1 MIGITNA
8 GGRPVNVPQLRLFC
22 QPSAPTNSK
31 HGDIFVVTSV
41 PCPASAIT
49 SYNIQPGRVDQAGIG
64 YVFIN
69 INGGGNAIQHLE
81 SLLLAKKTKIELSA
95 AFTSVVQKFTDGVYH
110 MVDAYIYDT
119 NDWFQISKAAPLWD
133 GYLYKLGNNQY
144 TDYTGGWV
152 GGTYNSEG
160 TLDFTA
166 SGDPDSIIRTAKAV
180 DLTNFNTLVFDG
192 IMWGNNSGGAWGGN
206 MIVCSGADGSGVV
219 AQKNIGTTAWGQYSL
234 DISSVKGSYYVR
246 FHVGG
251 NDHSI
256 RMRNCYLQ

>member
-8 GGRPVNVPQLRLFC
+8 GGRPVNAAQLRLFC
-22 QPSAPTNSK
+22 QPSTPTNPRQ
-31 HGDIFVVTSV
+31 GDIFVVTSV
-41 PCPASAIT
+41 PCSGSEIT
-49 SYNIQPGRVDQAGIG
+49 PYNIQPGRVDQALNG

-69 INGGGNAIQHLE
+69 INGGGNTHQYAAW
-81 SLLLAKKTKIELSA
+81 LLLAKNPNIALSTY
-95 AFTSVVQKFTDGVYH
+95 FTSVVQKINGTYQ
-110 MVDAYIYDT
+110 MVTAYIYVG
-119 NDWFQISKAAPLWD
+119 NGWQLISVATPPWD

-144 TDYTGGWV
+144 TDHTGGWV

-166 SGDPDSIIRTAKAV
+166 SGSPDSVIRTAKAV

-192 IMWGNNSGGAWGGN
+192 IMWGNNSGGAFGGN
-206 MIVCSGADGSGVV
+206 IFVCSGADGSGVV
-219 AQKNIGTTAWGQYSL
+219 AQRNTNSTAWGQYSL

-246 FHVGG
+246 FSVGG